1 MRGTPMQQLLT
12 QLKNE
17 RVNLPMDIEWDRCYQ
32 AVEMVIQN
40 TYLPMEKEQ
49 QEYFFNCGRQYQ
61 LTGEGTFTQVHS
73 ETYKQNEI

>member
-1 MRGTPMQQLLT
+1 MRGTPMQQLLI

-32 AVEMVIQN
+32 AIEMVIQN

-73 ETYKQNEI
+73 ETYKQNKI